1 MYMRAVTYRIVY
13 VGIVSAGILLTAAF
27 RQSNVQAAPIAT
39 ASRPATTTARPPVVT
54 LPTVEVRPVAT
65 RTSGAKAPVVSKGVA
80 AERLDDIAT
89 VPHAGTAPTLR
100 LDMPYY
106 SFGKVLP
113 RVGKD

>member
-13 VGIVSAGILLTAAF
+13 VGIVSVGILLTAAF
-27 RQSNVQAAPIAT
+27 RQSNVQAAPIA
-39 ASRPATTTARPPVVT
+39 AAQRPAAATARPPVVT

-65 RTSGAKAPVVSKGVA
+65 RTSGAKAPVVSKAVA
-80 AERLDDIAT
+80 VQRSDDTAT
-89 VPHAGTAPTLR
+89 GPHAGPAPTLR

-113 RVGKD
+113 RVGKE